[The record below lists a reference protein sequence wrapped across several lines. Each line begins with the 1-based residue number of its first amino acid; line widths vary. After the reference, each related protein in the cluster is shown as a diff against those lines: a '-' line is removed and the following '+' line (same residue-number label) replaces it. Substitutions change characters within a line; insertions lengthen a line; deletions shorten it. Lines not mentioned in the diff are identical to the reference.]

1 MLFRNC
7 EEEEEEEEKEEKEE
21 DEDTK
26 VFTVQSPH
34 VTLECH
40 SLTMITLSEN
50 SMERK
55 HSTNNRS
62 KKYNLDEPA
71 RDVRIN
77 DEAAYVTPWDRR
89 LSRTVYFKRDPKNS
103 SCSLLTDEQKEYLL
117 RPLSD
122 EYECTSEYLSLA
134 NSWNFP
140 IFKFNDST
148 EHCLS
153 LVRHL

>member
-1 MLFRNC
+1 
-7 EEEEEEEEKEEKEE
+7 
-21 DEDTK
+21 
-26 VFTVQSPH
+26 
-34 VTLECH
+34 
-40 SLTMITLSEN
+40 
-50 SMERK
+50 MERK
-55 HSTNNRS
+55 QSTNTRS
-62 KKYNLDEPA
+62 KKYNLEEPSQ
-71 RDVRIN
+71 DICVN

-103 SCSLLTDEQKEYLL
+103 SCSMLTDEQKEYLL

-122 EYECTSEYLSLA
+122 EYECSSEFLSLA

-153 LVRHL
+153 LVRVRNINPLNPIHNTSRNLGGELYVHRDT

>member
-1 MLFRNC
+1 
-7 EEEEEEEEKEEKEE
+7 
-21 DEDTK
+21 
-26 VFTVQSPH
+26 
-34 VTLECH
+34 
-40 SLTMITLSEN
+40 
-50 SMERK
+50 MERK
-55 HSTNNRS
+55 QSTNTRS
-62 KKYNLDEPA
+62 KKYNLEEPSQ
-71 RDVRIN
+71 DICVN

-103 SCSLLTDEQKEYLL
+103 SCSMLTDEQKEYLL

-122 EYECTSEYLSLA
+122 EYECSSEFLSLA

-153 LVRHL
+153 LVRVRDINLLDPIHNVPGNLGGELYVNRDT